1 MYQIATIEDEIA
13 VAPKLFS
20 LELDDAVKQSIGEK
34 YEGKTTEE
42 IGVPLAVVSVDEVGE
57 GKVLAGDPAVHY
69 TTKFKI
75 LCWQPRDQEV
85 VEGEVTDITEFG
97 AFVRI
102 GALDGLV
109 HISQV
114 MDDFVSY
121 DEKNAQLAGKSSKRI
136 LKKGDAVRARI
147 ISVSLKENNKVG
159 LTMRQPFLGAEKW
172 GFGPM
177 VPREARDVR
186 ERGGPH
192 GKKRRVRGVEK
203 FEEKK

>member
-1 MYQIATIEDEIA
+1 MYTIATIEDEIA

-20 LELDDAVKQSIGEK
+20 MDLDEAVKQSIGEK
-34 YEGKTTEE
+34 YEGKMSEE
-42 IGVPLAVVSVDEVGE
+42 LGAPLAVVSVDEVGE
-57 GKVLAGDPAVHY
+57 GKVLAGDPSVHY

-75 LCWQPRDQEV
+75 LCWKPVDQEIA
-85 VEGEVTDITEFG
+85 EGEVSDITEFG

-121 DEKNAQLAGKSSKRI
+121 DEKNAQLSGKSSNRI

-177 VPREARDVR
+177 VPREAREQR
-186 ERGGPH
+186 ERGASR
-192 GKKRRVRGVEK
+192 GKKKRPREQK
-203 FEEKK
+203 FEK

>member
-1 MYQIATIEDEIA
+1 MYTITTIEDEIA

-20 LELDDAVKQSIGEK
+20 MDLDEAVKQSIGEK

-42 IGVPLAVVSVDEVGE
+42 IGVPLAVVSVEEVGE

-75 LCWQPRDQEV
+75 LCWKPVDQEIA
-85 VEGEVTDITEFG
+85 EGEVVDITEFG

-102 GALDGLV
+102 GAIDGLV

-136 LKKGDAVRARI
+136 LKTGDAVRARI

-177 VPREARDVR
+177 IPREQR
-186 ERGGPH
+186 EKFAGGPRGKRKRAH
-192 GKKRRVRGVEK
+192 GVQKI
-203 FEEKK
+203 EEKK

>member
-20 LELDDAVKQSIGEK
+20 MDLDEAVMQSIGEK
-34 YEGKTTEE
+34 YEGKFFEE
-42 IGVPLAVVSVDEVGE
+42 LGAPLAVVSVDEVGE
-57 GKVLAGDPAVHY
+57 GKVLPGDPAVHY

-75 LCWQPRDQEV
+75 LCWKPVDQEI
-85 VEGEVTDITEFG
+85 VEGEVSDITEFG

-121 DEKNAQLAGKSSKRI
+121 DEKNAQLGGKSSNRI

-159 LTMRQPFLGAEKW
+159 LTMRQPYLGAEKW

-177 VPREARDVR
+177 VPREAREPR
-186 ERGGPH
+186 ERGAPR
-192 GKKRRVRGVEK
+192 GKKKRPREQK
-203 FEEKK
+203 FEK

>member
-20 LELDDAVKQSIGEK
+20 LDLDEAVKQSIGEK

-75 LCWQPRDQEV
+75 LCWQPRDQEI

-102 GALDGLV
+102 GALDGLA

-121 DEKNAQLAGKSSKRI
+121 DEKNSQLGGKASKRI

-177 VPREARDVR
+177 VPREAR
-186 ERGGPH
+186 EKFAPRG

>member
-20 LELDDAVKQSIGEK
+20 MDLDDAVRQSIAEK
-34 YEGKTTEE
+34 YEGKMSEDL
-42 IGVPLAVVSVDEVGE
+42 GAPLAVVSVDEVGE

-75 LCWQPRDQEV
+75 LCWQPVDQEI
-85 VEGEVTDITEFG
+85 VEGEVSDITEFG

-121 DEKNAQLAGKSSKRI
+121 DEKNAQLAGKSSNRI
-136 LKKGDAVRARI
+136 LKTGDAVRARI

-159 LTMRQPFLGAEKW
+159 LTMRQPYLGAEKW

-177 VPREARDVR
+177 VPREAREPR
-186 ERGGPH
+186 ERGAPR
-192 GKKRRVRGVEK
+192 GKKKKPREQK
-203 FEEKK
+203 FER